1 MSGMQIVESGEGWGG
16 FIDEALKG
24 SEVPASDKLARLA
37 QLAEQQ
43 AECAA
48 TLARLEAE
56 QERVRETFRNL
67 SEREIPDLMDEVGVA
82 EFKTASGLKV
92 SIKETIRASIPK
104 AQTFAAHAWLRT
116 HGHSGIIKE
125 LLSVRFGKGQD
136 EKARELYEQLRQE
149 EFDVESNASVHPQTL
164 SSWAKEMLAQ
174 GKDVPQ
180 ELFGVFRQRSSI
192 ISTK

>member
-92 SIKETIRASIPK
+92 DPAVIGAD
-104 AQTFAAHAWLRT
+104 A
-116 HGHSGIIKE
+116 
-125 LLSVRFGKGQD
+125 
-136 EKARELYEQLRQE
+136 
-149 EFDVESNASVHPQTL
+149 
-164 SSWAKEMLAQ
+164 
-174 GKDVPQ
+174 
-180 ELFGVFRQRSSI
+180 
-192 ISTK
+192 